1 MSRQISFVDGFTSST
16 PPDVT
21 GSAQEDFLILNNQ
34 EVALSFYTIDA
45 LNYKSAFISFELSRS
60 ETGSEF
66 RQAATMILSYDGTNW
81 LLNVGNYQGSDLIND
96 SLTNPESITLS
107 VSTISGVGSIE
118 YTSGNMGAGYTGT
131 LKASIT
137 RIVTV

>member
-1 MSRQISFVDGFTSST
+1 LRIISFSDGFTSSS

-34 EVALSFYTIDA
+34 AAALSFYTIDA

-60 ETGSEF
+60 ETGQEY

-81 LLNVGNYQGSDLIND
+81 LLNVGNYQGSELISD
-96 SLTNPESITLS
+96 SLTNPRNITLS
-107 VSTISGVGSIE
+107 VTTAAGIGSIK